1 VWANLDYVSVT
12 TQEDKVSQKEE
23 YAAMHRIVPYYYTKS
38 HRLNLN
44 PAMHCYIG
52 IDIINDPMWWKSPI
66 Y

>member
-1 VWANLDYVSVT
+1 M

-38 HRLNLN
+38 HKLNLN